1 MGEFIGKTGSE
12 MLVILMLVVGVWE
25 TVSSESTLISVS
37 GEAARSLGAML
48 SKIDEVAL
56 QVKKGD

>member
-1 MGEFIGKTGSE
+1 